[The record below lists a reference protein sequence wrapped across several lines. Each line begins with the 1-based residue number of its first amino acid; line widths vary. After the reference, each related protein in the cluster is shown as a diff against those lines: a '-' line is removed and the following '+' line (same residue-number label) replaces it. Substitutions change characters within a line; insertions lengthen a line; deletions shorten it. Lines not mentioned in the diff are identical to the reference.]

1 LIGFVSGFNGR
12 VVSWT
17 GPRRAREPTMDV
29 HFSTAKGVRD
39 KSGRGTYSIPVT
51 LSDSAY
57 LEVEPTHGTIFNAF
71 VIENYEF

>member
-1 LIGFVSGFNGR
+1 
-12 VVSWT
+12 
-17 GPRRAREPTMDV
+17 MDV

-39 KSGRGTYSIPVT
+39 KAGRGTYSIPVT

-71 VIENYEF
+71 VIENYEFSKKK